1 MRDIPVLLAALTALS
16 LAVAHSHS
24 PSSSHALTLER
35 RATSCPA
42 LSSKVP
48 IVSAYVTDWL
58 SGATG
63 SVPWGSVDMAFYF
76 CALTTETGVGLAPG
90 TSTAGMKKFASAA
103 NAAGKV
109 PVLTIGGWSGSV
121 YFSDLVSTSK
131 KRSAFAN
138 VIKSWVTK
146 HVGKQGAGNN
156 IVSPSDSANYLA
168 FLAKLRQTL
177 GSTYVI
183 SAAVPVAGLTGPDG
197 TILKDVSK
205 FAFYVDYIELMA
217 YDMYG
222 TWSKTTGPN
231 SPLYTCDANSD
242 SIDAAVKRW
251 VAAGFPACKILL
263 GVASYSHGW
272 KTSKTKLS
280 TTRYNNRATQA
291 FQALATTGQPT
302 DFGWTVQQ
310 LISMGYLSADL
321 TTGQGGYT
329 RYFDSCTQSDPSSSS
344 FVSSHPLTSLAS
356 PAPFLFNPAGGQK
369 SFITYDDAQS
379 YTAKGKFALAVGL
392 AGVAIYESTG
402 ATPAM
407 YAALKMG
414 LKSKSKRVLAFGVN
428 DSLSGVEEGGFV
440 GWAAD
445 EAALLQPG
453 SVTVSAEFGLRV

>member
-146 HVGKQGAGNN
+146 HGFKGVSLDWEFGESRSFFLPPLEGLGKQGAGNN

-251 VAAGFPACKILL
+251 VAAG
-263 GVASYSHGW
+263 VASYSHGW

-329 RYFDSCTQSDPSSSS
+329 RYFDSCTQ
-344 FVSSHPLTSLAS
+344 T
-356 PAPFLFNPAGGQK
+356 PFLFNPAGGQK

-379 YTAKGKFALAVGL
+379 YTAKGKFALA
-392 AGVAIYESTG
+392 AIYESTG

-453 SVTVSAEFGLRV
+453 SVTA

>member
-1 MRDIPVLLAALTALS
+1 MRPLPALLTALS
-16 LAVAHSHS
+16 ALTFALAHTHS
-24 PSSSHALTLER
+24 PSSHTLER

-42 LSSKVP
+42 LSSNGP
-48 IVSAYVTDWL
+48 ILSPYVTDWL
-58 SGATG
+58 SGATA
-63 SVPWGSVDMAFYF
+63 SVPWESVDMAFYF

-90 TSTAGMKKFASAA
+90 TSTAGMKNFTSAA
-103 NAAGKV
+103 KAAGKV

-131 KRSAFAN
+131 KRLAFAN
-138 VIKSWVTK
+138 TIKSWVTK
-146 HVGKQGAGNN
+146 YGFKGVSLDWEFVGKQGAGNN
-156 IVSPSDSANYLA
+156 IVSPSDSTNYLS

-177 GSTYVI
+177 GTTYII
-183 SAAVPVAGLTGPDG
+183 SAAVPVVSLTGPDG

-205 FAFYVDYIELMA
+205 CALYLDYIEVMA

-222 TWSKTTGPN
+222 AWSKTTGPN

-263 GVASYSHGW
+263 GVASYSHRW

-280 TTRYNNRATQA
+280 TTRYNNQTTQA

-302 DFGWTVQQ
+302 DSGWTVQQ

-329 RYFDSCTQSDPSSSS
+329 RYFDTCTQT
-344 FVSSHPLTSLAS
+344 PL
-356 PAPFLFNPAGGQK
+356 LFNPAGAQK

-379 YTAKGKFALAVGL
+379 YTVKGKFALAKGL
-392 AGVAIYESTG
+392 AGIAIYESTG

-407 YAALKMG
+407 YAALKTG
-414 LKSKSKRVLAFGVN
+414 LKTKSKRALAFGVD
-428 DSLSGVEEGGFV
+428 DSLTGLEEGRLE
-440 GWAAD
+440 WAMD
-445 EAALLQPG
+445 E
-453 SVTVSAEFGLRV
+453 SAILETESLTA